1 MYIRTDNSGLILAY
15 STIGQIDGGQKYSGS
30 VPEDFESTFKAEKYM
45 LQNGEINLNS
55 EYVEPVESTA
65 INVQPTAEQQ
75 AITAL
80 AQQVGELTATN
91 TQLEQAI
98 TALAT
103 GGDK

>member
-1 MYIRTDNSGLILAY
+1 MYIRTDDYGLILSY

-30 VPEDFESTFKAEKYM
+30 VPEDFETTFKTEKYM

-55 EYVEPVESTA
+55 EYVEPTESTA
-65 INVQPTAEQQ
+65 IDVQPTAEQQ

-80 AQQVGELTATN
+80 AQQVADLTETN

-98 TALAT
+98 TALTT
-103 GGDK
+103 GGDN